1 MTGIEIRVDEF
12 TTPEIRDQIID
23 GLVSFND
30 AAAGAANHRSL
41 AVVARQDC
49 EAIGGLVSY
58 TNWEWLYIVQ
68 LWVTDTLRGHGIGGR
83 LVRAAEAEARRRGCK
98 HAHVD
103 TFSFQAR
110 PFYER
115 LGYTVF
121 GQLDDYAAGHTRYF
135 LQKRDIAREEE

>member
-1 MTGIEIRVDEF
+1 MTGIEIRTDEF
-12 TTPEIRDQIID
+12 TTREIRDQIIG

-30 AAAGAANHRSL
+30 AAAGVANHRSL
-41 AVVARQDC
+41 TVVALREG

-68 LWVTDTLRGHGIGGR
+68 LWVSEALRGHGIGGQ
-83 LVRAAEAEARRRGCK
+83 LVRAAEAGARRRGCR
-98 HAHVD
+98 HSHVD

-110 PFYER
+110 PFYEQ

-135 LQKRDIAREEE
+135 LKRDLAREEE